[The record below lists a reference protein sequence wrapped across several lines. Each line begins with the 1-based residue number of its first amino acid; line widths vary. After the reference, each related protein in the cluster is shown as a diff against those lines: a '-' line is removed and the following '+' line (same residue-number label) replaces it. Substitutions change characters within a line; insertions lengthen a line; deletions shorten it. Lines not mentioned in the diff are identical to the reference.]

1 MLQLSSSIPS
11 TIFYGSIFS
20 EHLRIARCTLRI
32 NNFILKASDLFSKMI
47 TQGGNRATLTKQPK
61 RAIHCL
67 PIKCFSK
74 L

>member
-1 MLQLSSSIPS
+1 MPHLSSSIPS

-47 TQGGNRATLTKQPK
+47 IQGGNRETLTKQRK

-67 PIKCFSK
+67 SIECFSK